1 MQKVVR
7 NISAQKKEEIQNMID
22 AVKSKCDIMTK
33 RHLNKIK
40 VKEVKNESIEPGTTR

>member
-33 RHLNKIK
+33 RHLKFIK
-40 VKEVKNESIEPGTTR
+40 VKEVKKNEVDN